1 MSDRT
6 PIILDVRHWRAAQ
19 QRREKLRRAALEG
32 ARRPTRRPG
41 RFTLDEIL
49 GSAFDPS
56 GGAA

>member
-6 PIILDVRHWRAAQ
+6 AIILDVRHWRAAQ
-19 QRREKLRRAALEG
+19 QRRENLRRAAVEG
-32 ARRPTRRPG
+32 ACHPTRRPG
-41 RFTLDEIL
+41 RLTLDEIL

>member
-6 PIILDVRHWRAAQ
+6 AIILDVRHWRAAQ
-19 QRREKLRRAALEG
+19 QRRENRRRTAVEG

-41 RFTLDEIL
+41 RLTLDEIL
-49 GSAFDPS
+49 GPAFDPS